1 MIQFFIN
8 LFSFN
13 KATRLVKANASV
25 LNVFESTKKS
35 LTENNRKMVEHQEK
49 IMREIVAKQAAH
61 TLLGEVMTT
70 NQNVIANIEK
80 IFTTS

>member
-13 KATRLVKANASV
+13 KAKSLVKANASV
-25 LNVFESTKKS
+25 LNVFESTRKQ
-35 LTENNRKMVEHQEK
+35 LAENNQKMVAHQT
-49 IMREIVAKQAAH
+49 EIERVIGLKQQERQ
-61 TLLGEVMTT
+61 TLIDTMIT

-80 IFTTS
+80 IFTTT